1 MEHNRT
7 AIAAIANRSYLSF
20 QQRVSITVLA
30 VVIAG
35 FQQCEDLIATE
46 LIMPNQAVGPS
57 LAC

>member
-46 LIMPNQAVGPS
+46 LIMPNQAVGP
-57 LAC
+57 A